1 MRNKSGRGIGIVWK
15 AIVVAVMLLALTWGG
30 EKISVMAST
39 MDAGVMPASTPATT
53 ASPSAISA
61 GGECTPLDLVL
72 LIDQSDSMRYN
83 DPENFRII
91 VMRHLLQIL
100 LTDLETTCP
109 TTSYQVAVV
118 EFGDEAHT
126 ALGPVNLAQFKGE
139 NLTKSLDNLE
149 KYFSEHGFSETDMPH
164 YLGRTNHGAAFEE
177 AARDL
182 TLMAEGHPTGKA
194 KQAVIL
200 LTDGWPC
207 VGSWGCSIQDDH
219 MDRQAYMQYL
229 ISDVIPQIPDDA
241 QIWIV
246 ALNDKTPYLKTVGS
260 AFAQIAESH
269 GGKLID
275 LPYNKTM
282 VPIKVHEVFSKIT
295 GRREQQVGCGD
306 PLYIP
311 PYLGMVTL
319 YIYKDSRISTEVQL
333 GAGYRLQGG
342 KSVGDK
348 DAVAFS
354 GLIDYHLDKGGAS
367 EIYRFFAPPAGVWQ
381 IVSAQGG
388 CKNLEATLQAVD
400 EERGLFDLQ
409 VFDARGNVLTG
420 QAFVWPQCR
429 NCDANHSDP
438 HNPLKPS
445 ISIRFAFQGGGP
457 GENISAF
464 IEQWRGVWPHS
475 DACALNLS
483 AVVTAPDG
491 TKYKIPLVAD
501 KQNLRLW
508 HFVKPL
514 PVDQGATREHP
525 YQVSFEGIGPS
536 ITAVH
541 EEEGKIQSVCDLKHP
556 IEVLKET
563 PPLFSYVTVGVPVV
577 HLQMVEPK
585 PGSRVPVWRA
595 VSLFKLVQPPVDVK
609 LQVIDEQGKVVPLAE
624 VFGEAGEGVSAKVV
638 SQKEGEEDLPLRL
651 EGNAYVGQIA
661 FRSGWGGKVCVH
673 AKVNGYNRSKYFF
686 SKEEERFCFSR
697 VQPLYWL
704 VFYGKWI
711 VLLLILFVMVSYWIF
726 IIQPFRGQLLLTH
739 NGKTTFVD
747 LNVGRLRLFPTISRR
762 VPADAALPVEKVIVE
777 HAGPNKITVH
787 LKGEIEDSVI
797 LSPNEEAYA
806 NQLRLKWV
814 AGGSSVPGGM
824 DSNMEWGGTTLSSEE
839 DDWY

>member
-1 MRNKSGRGIGIVWK
+1 MRNKSGRGSGIVWK
-15 AIVVAVMLLALTWGG
+15 SIVAVWILLALTWWGKG
-30 EKISVMAST
+30 INVMAST
-39 MDAGVMPASTPATT
+39 MEAGVMPASTPATT
-53 ASPSAISA
+53 AAPSAVSA
-61 GGECTPLDLVL
+61 GGECAPLDLVL

-109 TTSYQVAVV
+109 ATSYQVAVV

-139 NLTKSLDNLE
+139 SLTKSLDNLE
-149 KYFSEHGFSETDMPH
+149 KYFSEHGFGETDMPH

-229 ISDVIPQIPDDA
+229 ISDVIPQIPDNA

-282 VPIKVHEVFSKIT
+282 VPIKVHEVFSTIT
-295 GRREQQVGCGD
+295 GRREQYAGCGG
-306 PLYIP
+306 LLKIP

-319 YIYKDSRISTEVQL
+319 YIYKDPRISTEVQL
-333 GAGYRLQGG
+333 GDGYRLQGG

-354 GLIDYHLDKGGAS
+354 GLIDYHVDKGGAS
-367 EIYRFFAPPAGVWQ
+367 EIYRFFAPPGGGWRV
-381 IVSAQGG
+381 VSAKGG
-388 CKNLEATLQAVD
+388 CENLELTLQAVD
-400 EERGLFDLQ
+400 EERGLFDLK
-409 VFDARGNVLTG
+409 VFDADGNPLEG

-438 HNPLKPS
+438 RNPLKPS
-445 ISIRFAFQGGGP
+445 ITIRFAFQGAEKGQ
-457 GENISAF
+457 NASAF
-464 IEQWRGVWPHS
+464 LEQWRGGWPHS
-475 DACALNLS
+475 DECALKLS

-491 TKYKIPLVAD
+491 TRYEIPLVAD

-508 HFVKPL
+508 HFTQPL
-514 PVDQGATREHP
+514 PVDQAATKEHP
-525 YQVSFEGIGPS
+525 YQVALKGEGPS
-536 ITAVH
+536 LDRKSKSI
-541 EEEGKIQSVCDLKHP
+541 KCDKESPP

-609 LQVIDEQGKVVPLAE
+609 LQVVDEQGKVVPLAE
-624 VFGEAGEGVSAKVV
+624 VFSGAGEGVSAKVV
-638 SQKEGEEDLPLRL
+638 SQKEGEENLPLRL
-651 EGNAYVGQIA
+651 EGNVYVGQIA
-661 FRSGWGGKVCVH
+661 FRSGWGGEVCVQ
-673 AKVNGYNRSKYFF
+673 AKINGYDRSKYFF

-704 VFYGKWI
+704 MFYGKWI
-711 VLLLILFVMVSYWIF
+711 VLLLILLVMAAYWIF
-726 IIQPFRGQLLLTH
+726 IIQPFRGQLLLKYH
-739 NGKTTFVD
+739 GSTTPID
-747 LNVGRLRLFPTISRR
+747 LNVGRLRLFPTISKR

-787 LKGEIEDSVI
+787 LKGEVEGSVT
-797 LSPNEEAYA
+797 LSPNEEEYVE
-806 NQLRLKWV
+806 QLRLKWV
-814 AGGSSVPGGM
+814 AGGGVVADGG
-824 DSNMEWGGTTLSSEE
+824 SMETGWETTPMSDES
-839 DDWY
+839 DWYG